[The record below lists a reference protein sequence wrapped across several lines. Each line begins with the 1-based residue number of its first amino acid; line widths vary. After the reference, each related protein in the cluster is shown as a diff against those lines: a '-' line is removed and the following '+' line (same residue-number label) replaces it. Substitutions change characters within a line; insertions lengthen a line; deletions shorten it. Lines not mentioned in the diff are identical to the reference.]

1 MKRKTI
7 GGLPH
12 TRQGFSLGK
21 PLTALLLLIV
31 LFVVGTSTLPAQ
43 ELEGKRFTLRGFGTL
58 AATTHDAEDIEF
70 RRNTGQGRALEADGV
85 GLFTDSVA
93 GVQAN
98 VKASDDLEFVLQGVT
113 RMTVESDFK
122 PSLTQAFLRYSPDDS
137 LAMRAGRIGI
147 DIYLLAE
154 SRQVGYSYVP
164 LRPSTE
170 FYGLLANDAIDGGDL
185 AVTYRVGRGL
195 LRGRVFAGKGTDDM
209 AFADGT
215 HSSAPSDVFGA
226 CLDFLSGGWTAR
238 VAVGRWRYD
247 TFPGVAELVGGLR
260 MTGFPQALAVADD
273 LDQPTFQSTGI
284 QLGVAYDDGPLQA
297 QLLLGGIDSDPI
309 FGPDTVTAYAFTGYR
324 VRHWT
329 PFASFS
335 SARDRAAMRTTG
347 LPDIPELAPLNEG
360 VWMMQSLVRTTQ
372 RTTSIGFRYDIS
384 ANLDLKFQLDRVKLV
399 DTALVFDRRAGTGGE
414 ADMTIAAVAVD
425 FVF

>member
-1 MKRKTI
+1 
-7 GGLPH
+7 
-12 TRQGFSLGK
+12 
-21 PLTALLLLIV
+21 
-31 LFVVGTSTLPAQ
+31 
-43 ELEGKRFTLRGFGTL
+43 
-58 AATTHDAEDIEF
+58 
-70 RRNTGQGRALEADGV
+70 
-85 GLFTDSVA
+85 
-93 GVQAN
+93 
-98 VKASDDLEFVLQGVT
+98 
-113 RMTVESDFK
+113 
-122 PSLTQAFLRYSPDDS
+122 
-137 LAMRAGRIGI
+137 
-147 DIYLLAE
+147 
-154 SRQVGYSYVP
+154 
-164 LRPSTE
+164 
-170 FYGLLANDAIDGGDL
+170 
-185 AVTYRVGRGL
+185 
-195 LRGRVFAGKGTDDM
+195 
-209 AFADGT
+209 
-215 HSSAPSDVFGA
+215 
-226 CLDFLSGGWTAR
+226 
-238 VAVGRWRYD
+238 
-247 TFPGVAELVGGLR
+247 LR

-399 DTALVFDRRAGTGGE
+399 DTALVFDRRAGTGGK